1 MACSWFP
8 GLLTAPASF
17 YCPSWESFCR
27 VFMGFI
33 LPDSEGKSV
42 RDELCCGRSRR
53 CHACSGLW
61 YPVEVGHTSSTL
73 LFVSWSLLSCSLPSP
88 PTGKL
93 FLLLLCPILLPPPPD
108 PSGMHTETMKNWL
121 RSSKRRLVSGLI
133 RHCHHFCLEVPII
146 VVNKVLGYEER
157 HIPGKSWG
165 TSTD

>member
-1 MACSWFP
+1 MVRFWFP

-17 YCPSWESFCR
+17 YCPSWESFCH

-33 LPDSEGKSV
+33 LPDSE
-42 RDELCCGRSRR
+42 RQECERR
-53 CHACSGLW
+53 AVLWSLQAVAMPVLGW
-61 YPVEVGHTSSTL
+61 YPVEVGHTSSAL
-73 LFVSWSLLSCSLPSP
+73 LFESWSLLSCSLPSP

-93 FLLLLCPILLPPPPD
+93 FLLLLCSILLPPSPD

-133 RHCHHFCLEVPII
+133 RHLHHFCLEVPII
-146 VVNKVLGYEER
+146 VVNKVLGYKER
-157 HIPGKSWG
+157 HIPGKSWR